1 MRKRVIRIVIAS
13 FVGAISDLFPLPGV
27 FAVWL
32 LFPQRLCSDHA
43 VAYAVLVNSLNFAMF
58 FAAAYYLVG
67 LFTRPKE
74 AHSF

>member
-1 MRKRVIRIVIAS
+1 MRKRVTRIIIAS
-13 FVGAISDLFPLPGV
+13 FVGATSDLFPLPGV

-43 VAYAVLVNSLNFAMF
+43 IAYAVLVNSLNFAVF
-58 FAAAYYLVG
+58 FVVTYFLVG

-74 AHSF
+74 AHSI